1 MCCLLVQV
9 ALLVTFGC
17 VSVRLQP
24 TLYGVSRLT
33 TVDPRHEFSSDLP
46 ALVARALERDQ
57 RAWRD
62 LVDRL
67 KGVAWKVIYS
77 YDLSAEDRNDAFA
90 STFFRLH
97 ERLATIR
104 EPVKLPGWVATTA
117 RNEANSISRRRSRL
131 VPMADLPLRSVEHG
145 NHSEGLESDELRIA
159 LFDAFRSLPAEHQA
173 LMRMLSADPPIGY
186 DEISRVLNL
195 PHGSIGPTRARCL
208 QRLRHHPALANYLD
222 GGSE

>member
-1 MCCLLVQV
+1 
-9 ALLVTFGC
+9 
-17 VSVRLQP
+17 
-24 TLYGVSRLT
+24 
-33 TVDPRHEFSSDLP
+33 VDPRHQSSSDLP

-62 LVDRL
+62 LVNRL

-77 YDLSAEDRNDAFA
+77 YDLSEEDRNDAFA

-97 ERLATIR
+97 ERLATVR
-104 EPVKLPGWVATTA
+104 EPEKLPGWVATTA
-117 RNEANSISRRRSRL
+117 RNEANTVSRRRSKL
-131 VPMADLPLRSVEHG
+131 VPMAELPLRTVDHG
-145 NHSEGLESDELRIA
+145 DHGEGLESDELSTA
-159 LFDAFRSLPAEHQA
+159 LYAAFSSLSPEHQA

-208 QRLRHHPALANYLD
+208 QRLRTSPELAPFLN
-222 GGSE
+222 GGTE

>member
-1 MCCLLVQV
+1 M
-9 ALLVTFGC
+9 
-17 VSVRLQP
+17 
-24 TLYGVSRLT
+24 
-33 TVDPRHEFSSDLP
+33 DPRHQFSSDLP

-67 KGVAWKVIYS
+67 KGVAWKVLYS
-77 YDLSAEDRNDAFA
+77 YDLSEEDRNDAFA

-97 ERLATIR
+97 ERLASIR

-131 VPMADLPLRSVEHG
+131 VPMADLPLRCVELG
-145 NHSEGLESDELRIA
+145 DHSEGLENDELRTA
-159 LFDAFRSLPAEHQA
+159 LFAAFSQLTPDLQA
-173 LMRMLSADPPIGY
+173 LMRMLSADPPVSY

-208 QRLRHHPALANYLD
+208 QRLRNSPELAPYLD
-222 GGSE
+222 GGRE

>member
-1 MCCLLVQV
+1 M
-9 ALLVTFGC
+9 
-17 VSVRLQP
+17 
-24 TLYGVSRLT
+24 
-33 TVDPRHEFSSDLP
+33 DPPHQSSSDLP

-67 KGVAWKVIYS
+67 KGVAWKVLYS
-77 YDLSAEDRNDAFA
+77 YDLPEEDRNDAFA
-90 STFFRLH
+90 STFFRLY
-97 ERLATIR
+97 ERLSTIR
-104 EPVKLPGWVATTA
+104 EPEKLPGWVATTA
-117 RNEANSISRRRSRL
+117 RNEANTVSRRRAKL
-131 VPMADLPLRSVEHG
+131 VPMAELPLRAVEPGDHG
-145 NHSEGLESDELRIA
+145 EGLEDDELRTA
-159 LFDAFRSLPAEHQA
+159 MFAAFSRLSPDQQA

-208 QRLRHHPALANYLD
+208 QRLRNSPELAPFIN

>member
-1 MCCLLVQV
+1 M
-9 ALLVTFGC
+9 
-17 VSVRLQP
+17 
-24 TLYGVSRLT
+24 
-33 TVDPRHEFSSDLP
+33 DPRHQSSSDLP

-67 KGVAWKVIYS
+67 KGVAWKVLYS
-77 YDLSAEDRNDAFA
+77 YDLSEEDRNDAFA

-104 EPVKLPGWVATTA
+104 EPEKLPGWVATTA
-117 RNEANSISRRRSRL
+117 RNEANTVSRRRSKL
-131 VPMADLPLRSVEHG
+131 IPMAELPLRSVELGEHG
-145 NHSEGLESDELRIA
+145 EGLEHDELLVA
-159 LFDAFRSLPAEHQA
+159 LYAAFSMLSPEHQA
-173 LMRMLSADPPIGY
+173 LMRMLSADPPVGY

-208 QRLRHHPALANYLD
+208 QRLRTSPQLAPFFN
-222 GGSE
+222 GGSD

>member
-1 MCCLLVQV
+1 M
-9 ALLVTFGC
+9 
-17 VSVRLQP
+17 
-24 TLYGVSRLT
+24 
-33 TVDPRHEFSSDLP
+33 DPRHQSSSDLP

-62 LVDRL
+62 LVNRL

-77 YDLSAEDRNDAFA
+77 YDLSDEDRNDAFA

-97 ERLATIR
+97 ERLATVR
-104 EPVKLPGWVATTA
+104 EPEKLPGWVATTA
-117 RNEANSISRRRSRL
+117 RNEANTVSRRRSKL
-131 VPMADLPLRSVEHG
+131 VPMAELPLRTVDHG
-145 NHSEGLESDELRIA
+145 DHGEGLESDELRTA
-159 LFDAFRSLPAEHQA
+159 LYAAFSSLSPEHQA

-208 QRLRHHPALANYLD
+208 QRLRTSPELAPFLN
-222 GGSE
+222 GGTE

>member
-1 MCCLLVQV
+1 
-9 ALLVTFGC
+9 
-17 VSVRLQP
+17 
-24 TLYGVSRLT
+24 
-33 TVDPRHEFSSDLP
+33 VDPRHQSSSDLP

-67 KGVAWKVIYS
+67 KGVAWKVLYS
-77 YDLSAEDRNDAFA
+77 YDLPEEDRNDAFA
-90 STFFRLH
+90 STFFRLY
-97 ERLATIR
+97 ERLSTIR
-104 EPVKLPGWVATTA
+104 EPEKLPGWVATTA
-117 RNEANSISRRRSRL
+117 RNEANTVSRRRAKL
-131 VPMADLPLRSVEHG
+131 VPMAELPLRSVELGDHG
-145 NHSEGLESDELRIA
+145 EAMENDELRTA
-159 LFDAFRSLPAEHQA
+159 MFAAFGRLPPEQQA

-208 QRLRHHPALANYLD
+208 QRLRSSPELAPFLN

>member
-1 MCCLLVQV
+1 M
-9 ALLVTFGC
+9 
-17 VSVRLQP
+17 
-24 TLYGVSRLT
+24 
-33 TVDPRHEFSSDLP
+33 DPRHQSSSDLP

-62 LVDRL
+62 LVNRL

-77 YDLSAEDRNDAFA
+77 YDLSEEDRNDAFA

-97 ERLATIR
+97 ERLATVR
-104 EPVKLPGWVATTA
+104 EPEKLPGWVATTA
-117 RNEANSISRRRSRL
+117 RNEANTVSRRRSKL
-131 VPMADLPLRSVEHG
+131 VPMAELPLRTVDHG
-145 NHSEGLESDELRIA
+145 DHGEGLESDELRTA
-159 LFDAFRSLPAEHQA
+159 LYAAFSSLSPEHQA

-208 QRLRHHPALANYLD
+208 QRLRTSPELAPFLN
-222 GGSE
+222 GGTE

>member
-1 MCCLLVQV
+1 M
-9 ALLVTFGC
+9 
-17 VSVRLQP
+17 
-24 TLYGVSRLT
+24 
-33 TVDPRHEFSSDLP
+33 DPRHQSSSDLP

-62 LVDRL
+62 LVNRL

-77 YDLSAEDRNDAFA
+77 YDLSEEDRNDAFA

-97 ERLATIR
+97 ERLATVR
-104 EPVKLPGWVATTA
+104 EPEKLPGWVATTA
-117 RNEANSISRRRSRL
+117 RNEANTVSRRRSKL
-131 VPMADLPLRSVEHG
+131 VPMAELPLRTVDHG
-145 NHSEGLESDELRIA
+145 DHGEGLESDELRTA
-159 LFDAFRSLPAEHQA
+159 LYAAFSSLSPEHQA

-208 QRLRHHPALANYLD
+208 QRLRTSPELAFLN
-222 GGSE
+222 GGTE

>member
-1 MCCLLVQV
+1 M
-9 ALLVTFGC
+9 
-17 VSVRLQP
+17 
-24 TLYGVSRLT
+24 
-33 TVDPRHEFSSDLP
+33 DPRHQSSSDLP

-62 LVDRL
+62 LVNRL

-77 YDLSAEDRNDAFA
+77 YDLSEEDRNDAFA

-97 ERLATIR
+97 ERLATVR
-104 EPVKLPGWVATTA
+104 EPEKLPGWVATTA
-117 RNEANSISRRRSRL
+117 RNEANTVSRRRSKL
-131 VPMADLPLRSVEHG
+131 VPMAELPLRTVDHG
-145 NHSEGLESDELRIA
+145 DHGEGLESDELRTA
-159 LFDAFRSLPAEHQA
+159 LYAAFSSLSPEHQA

-208 QRLRHHPALANYLD
+208 QRLRTSPELAPFLN
-222 GGSE
+222 GRTE

>member
-1 MCCLLVQV
+1 M
-9 ALLVTFGC
+9 
-17 VSVRLQP
+17 
-24 TLYGVSRLT
+24 
-33 TVDPRHEFSSDLP
+33 DPRHQSSSDLP

-62 LVDRL
+62 LVNRL

-77 YDLSAEDRNDAFA
+77 YDLSEEDRNDAFA

-97 ERLATIR
+97 ERLATVR
-104 EPVKLPGWVATTA
+104 EPEKLPGWVATTA
-117 RNEANSISRRRSRL
+117 RNEANTVSRRRSKL
-131 VPMADLPLRSVEHG
+131 VPMAELPLRTV
-145 NHSEGLESDELRIA
+145 RTA
-159 LFDAFRSLPAEHQA
+159 LYAAFSSLSPEHQA

-208 QRLRHHPALANYLD
+208 QRLRTSPELAPFLN
-222 GGSE
+222 GGTE

>member
-1 MCCLLVQV
+1 M
-9 ALLVTFGC
+9 
-17 VSVRLQP
+17 
-24 TLYGVSRLT
+24 
-33 TVDPRHEFSSDLP
+33 DPRHQSSSDLP

-67 KGVAWKVIYS
+67 KGVAWKVLYS
-77 YDLSAEDRNDAFA
+77 YDLPEEDRNDAFA
-90 STFFRLH
+90 STFFRLY
-97 ERLATIR
+97 ERLSTIR
-104 EPVKLPGWVATTA
+104 EPEKLPGWIATTA
-117 RNEANSISRRRSRL
+117 RNEANTVSRRRAKL
-131 VPMADLPLRSVEHG
+131 VPMAELPLRAVELGDHG
-145 NHSEGLESDELRIA
+145 EGLEDDELRTA
-159 LFDAFRSLPAEHQA
+159 LFAAFSRLSADQQA

-208 QRLRHHPALANYLD
+208 QRLRNSPELAPFLN

>member
-1 MCCLLVQV
+1 
-9 ALLVTFGC
+9 
-17 VSVRLQP
+17 
-24 TLYGVSRLT
+24 
-33 TVDPRHEFSSDLP
+33 VDPRHQSSSDLP

-62 LVDRL
+62 LVNRL

-77 YDLSAEDRNDAFA
+77 YDLSEEDRNDAFA

-97 ERLATIR
+97 ERLATVR
-104 EPVKLPGWVATTA
+104 EPEKLPGWVATTA
-117 RNEANSISRRRSRL
+117 RNEANTVSRRRSKL
-131 VPMADLPLRSVEHG
+131 VPMAELPLRTVDHG
-145 NHSEGLESDELRIA
+145 DHGEGLESDELRTA
-159 LFDAFRSLPAEHQA
+159 LYAAFSSLSPEHQA

-208 QRLRHHPALANYLD
+208 QRLRTSPELAPFLN
-222 GGSE
+222 GGTE

>member
-1 MCCLLVQV
+1 M
-9 ALLVTFGC
+9 
-17 VSVRLQP
+17 
-24 TLYGVSRLT
+24 
-33 TVDPRHEFSSDLP
+33 DPRHQSSSDLP

-67 KGVAWKVIYS
+67 KGVAWKVLYS
-77 YDLSAEDRNDAFA
+77 YDLSEEDRNDAFA

-97 ERLATIR
+97 ERLDTIR
-104 EPVKLPGWVATTA
+104 EPEKLPGWVATTA
-117 RNEANSISRRRSRL
+117 RNEANTVSRRRSKT
-131 VPMADLPLRSVEHG
+131 VPMAELPLRSVDPG
-145 NHSEGLESDELRIA
+145 DHSEGLENDEIRTA
-159 LFDAFRSLPAEHQA
+159 LFAAFSRLPAQLQA

-208 QRLRHHPALANYLD
+208 QRLRNSPELSPYLN